1 MDIHTLLYNP
11 SVLSYKNRNQVRKT
25 ASISLLGGF
34 GNNLFQIA
42 LAKKL
47 EIDGYKIQLDISAKK
62 GSHLELEE
70 VPEFADFLRSRISKR
85 SRFLPNLIG
94 SRPRI
99 SKFIV
104 QYLLRMEVIIDLSVN
119 GNLPLKLPNRVFL
132 CGYWQN
138 LENAKFLPCP
148 KSFNIATSKATIAIH
163 VRRGDMQSNLDFPL
177 DNYFRDAL
185 KQIHD
190 SNPGAV
196 FKIKVFTDDQQYCE
210 KSLFLGY
217 EFEINKKGTTIE
229 DFLGMLECEYLV
241 ISRSTYSWWAGYFS
255 AGTVYCPLPWDVNG
269 INSDS
274 KLISDRWMGILVTY

>member
-1 MDIHTLLYNP
+1 MLLYNL
-11 SVLSYKNRNQVRKT
+11 SVPLYKNRNKVRKT

-47 EIDGYKIQLDISAKK
+47 EIDGYTIEFDLSAKK
-62 GSHLELEE
+62 CSHLELDE
-70 VPEFADFLRSRISKR
+70 VPEIADFLRSRISKR

-99 SKFIV
+99 SKFIIKN
-104 QYLLRMEVIIDLSVN
+104 LLRMEIIVDLSSN

-138 LENAKFLPCP
+138 IETAKFLPCP
-148 KSFNIATSKATIAIH
+148 RSFKIATSKATIAIH
-163 VRRGDMQSNLDFPL
+163 VRRGDMQLNLDFPL
-177 DNYFRDAL
+177 DNFFRNAL

-190 SNPGAV
+190 SNPGTV
-196 FKIKVFTDDQQYCE
+196 FKIKVFTDDQQYCK

-217 EFEINKKGTTIE
+217 EFEVNEKGTTIE

-241 ISRSTYSWWAGYFS
+241 ISRSTYSWWAAYFS
-255 AGTVYCPLPWDVNG
+255 TGTVYCPLPWDVSG
-269 INSDS
+269 SYPDS
-274 KLISDRWMGILVTY
+274 NLILDHWKGILVKD